1 MHQQQ
6 LKCVWKDQINFHLK
20 LLIKFKLKF
29 TLNIPVSCLF
39 TSIVIYIGL
48 VYIQTIRKHTIDRQ
62 QLDLHSR
69 EVKRSIDTQ
78 SKGAKTGSIF
88 FPKGSKWNAA
98 KANHQIINLCATQK
112 SVKFKNTHTWEGKS
126 KERLQKFHSHLTS
139 LLFKRGHIFFGAF
152 LINTL
157 RSSITTP
164 KINIMR
170 HISKK
175 WAFRDKNV
183 VVIMKTF

>member
-29 TLNIPVSCLF
+29 TLNIPVSCLV

-69 EVKRSIDTQ
+69 EVKRSIDTR

-88 FPKGSKWNAA
+88 FQRVRRGCGMLPKP
-98 KANHQIINLCATQK
+98 IIK
-112 SVKFKNTHTWEGKS
+112 SSTCMRHKKVSILKIHK
-126 KERLQKFHSHLTS
+126 R
-139 LLFKRGHIFFGAF
+139 KRGRAEKDCKNSTRIPSFQTWSYIFWCIFHKH
-152 LINTL
+152 
-157 RSSITTP
+157 TP
-164 KINIMR
+164 KFNHDAQNKYNEA
-170 HISKK
+170 HIQK